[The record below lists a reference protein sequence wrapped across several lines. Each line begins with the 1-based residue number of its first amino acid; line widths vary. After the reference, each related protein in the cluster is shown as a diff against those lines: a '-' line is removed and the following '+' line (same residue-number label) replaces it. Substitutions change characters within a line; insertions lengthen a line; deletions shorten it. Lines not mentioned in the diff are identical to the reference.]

1 MAETNSYEEQRRR
14 QIEENKRKLDELR
27 LHKLSAAVR
36 QAAAKPTPAKLLV
49 PRNPR
54 LDAPIRRSGR
64 IASLPEQPDYRPAKA
79 QRNERTELPSTVPV
93 YATDEERAYAITKA
107 EELKDQLGS
116 DYPTFIKPMSQSYA
130 TKNNNLFIPMHFR
143 QYLLVHDDMM
153 VLVDEMNNE
162 FDVLYS
168 CKTNGRK
175 QIPSLRRWRRFA
187 AEHDLADGDC
197 LVFQLIER
205 TKFKVYVVRVSSY
218 NKNDH

>member
-64 IASLPEQPDYRPAKA
+64 IASLPEQPDYRPGKARRDDPVSVHANAKDA
-79 QRNERTELPSTVPV
+79 G
-93 YATDEERAYAITKA
+93 RAYATSKA
-107 EELKDQLGS
+107 QELKDQLGS
-116 DYPTFIKPMSQSYA
+116 DHPTFIKPMSHSYA
-130 TKNNNLFIPMHFR
+130 TRNSTLSMPPHFTK
-143 QYLLVHDDMM
+143 YLPVRDDTM
-153 VLVDEMNNE
+153 VLVDEMNND
-162 FDVLYS
+162 FHVLYS